1 MQGLRSIGV
10 KTGLLGSPGSKYVC
24 KYYYIIIIII
34 IIIIIVITIVS
45 VLLAMC

>member
-1 MQGLRSIGV
+1 MQGLRSISV

-34 IIIIIVITIVS
+34 IIIITIVS

>member
-24 KYYYIIIIII
+24 KYYC
-34 IIIIIVITIVS
+34 IIIIVITIIIITIVS

>member
-24 KYYYIIIIII
+24 KYYCIIIIII
-34 IIIIIVITIVS
+34 ITIIIITIVS
-45 VLLAMC
+45 VLPAMC